1 MDVGATLLYSL
12 GLPVPS
18 DFEGVVPENMFTTE
32 HKAVHP
38 IVIGAA
44 TAGAAGDDGSA
55 AMADDEKAQI
65 MAQLQLLG
73 YME

>member
-1 MDVGATLLYSL
+1 
-12 GLPVPS
+12 
-18 DFEGVVPENMFTTE
+18 MFTTE